1 MAARDSG
8 SLLRLGPVPPDRV
21 VGPARPIFGFVGRT
35 PSDPGFDAGRG
46 STFRDSTCTV
56 DHAAPDTRRTSR
68 VWPGPLLDVPE
79 RFDPKGTLMRGTIQ
93 KKGKKWYAVVYDG
106 VNPATGE
113 YRRRWV
119 QAGTRRGDAEKLL
132 ADLVKRAHRGE
143 TVVSEKLTLGEY
155 LTERWLPIQEA
166 RLRKSS
172 FDAYRRNVELH
183 VVPGLGKRQL
193 DQLTPEDIDMFYAA
207 LLKSGR
213 KKRPGEKGPAKGL
226 APKTVHNIHVML
238 NKALSDAA
246 RKGTVVR
253 NVVALADAPS
263 LEARKRPEIKAWEID
278 QLVRFLDAISSHRM
292 AAAFE
297 FAANTGMRRGEVL
310 GVRWRDIDFDA
321 GRVSV
326 RQALVSV
333 SYKVSISDVKT
344 GTSRRTIDIEEDLV
358 QVLRDWRKVRTE
370 ERDGVEPA
378 PDDLVFVKA
387 DGTSPHPDVFS
398 QLFDRTV
405 AKIDV
410 PDISLHD
417 LRHTHATL
425 LLKAGVNVKV
435 VSERLGHA
443 NIAFTMHVY
452 QHVLP
457 GMQAAAAD
465 TFSLL
470 LRNERNKARADLE
483 EDEAGDPDEDDDVG
497 ERDLDV
503 DPSDDGDEDE
513 R

>member
-1 MAARDSG
+1 
-8 SLLRLGPVPPDRV
+8 
-21 VGPARPIFGFVGRT
+21 
-35 PSDPGFDAGRG
+35 
-46 STFRDSTCTV
+46 
-56 DHAAPDTRRTSR
+56 
-68 VWPGPLLDVPE
+68 
-79 RFDPKGTLMRGTIQ
+79 MRGTIQ

-106 VNPATGE
+106 VNPATGN

-132 ADLVKRAHRGE
+132 AELVQRSHRGE
-143 TVVSEKLTLGEY
+143 TLVSEKLTLGQY
-155 LTERWLPIQEA
+155 LTERWLPVQEA
-166 RLRKSS
+166 RLRKSTH
-172 FDAYRRNVELH
+172 DAYRRNIELH
-183 VVPGLGKRQL
+183 VIPALGKRPL
-193 DQLTPEDIDMFYAA
+193 DQLSPEDIDVFYAA
-207 LLKSGR
+207 LLKNGR
-213 KKRPGEKGPAKGL
+213 KKRPGEKGRAKGL

-238 NKALSDAA
+238 NKALGDAD

-263 LEARKRPEIKAWEID
+263 LQARKRREIKAWDID
-278 QLVRFLDAISSHRM
+278 QLVRFLDAIAPHRM
-292 AAAFE
+292 APAFYLAAH
-297 FAANTGMRRGEVL
+297 TGMRRGEVL
-310 GVRWRDIDFDA
+310 GVRWRDLDLDA

-333 SYKVSISDVKT
+333 AYEVSVSDVKT
-344 GTSRRTIDIEEDLV
+344 GASRRTIDIDEGV
-358 QVLRDWRKVRTE
+358 IQALRDWRKVRTE
-370 ERDGVEPA
+370 ERDGVQPG

-387 DGTSPHPDVFS
+387 DGASMHPDIFS

-443 NIAFTMHVY
+443 NVAFTMHVY

-457 GMQAAAAD
+457 GMQAEAAD

-470 LRNERNKARADLE
+470 VHSQRAKSRSESPSVAART
-483 EDEAGDPDEDDDVG
+483 
-497 ERDLDV
+497 
-503 DPSDDGDEDE
+503 
-513 R
+513 

>member
-1 MAARDSG
+1 
-8 SLLRLGPVPPDRV
+8 
-21 VGPARPIFGFVGRT
+21 
-35 PSDPGFDAGRG
+35 
-46 STFRDSTCTV
+46 
-56 DHAAPDTRRTSR
+56 
-68 VWPGPLLDVPE
+68 
-79 RFDPKGTLMRGTIQ
+79 MRGTIQ

-106 VNPATGE
+106 VNPATGQ

-132 ADLVKRAHRGE
+132 AELVKRSHGGE
-143 TVVSEKLTLGEY
+143 TVVSERITLGDY
-155 LTERWLPIQEA
+155 LTGRWLPVQEA
-166 RLRKSS
+166 RLRKSTH
-172 FDAYRRNVELH
+172 DAYRRNIELH
-183 VVPGLGKRQL
+183 VIPALGKRQL
-193 DQLTPEDIDMFYAA
+193 DQLTPEDIDLFYAA

-213 KKRPGEKGPAKGL
+213 KKRPGEKGPTKGL

-238 NKALSDAA
+238 NKALGDAA

-263 LEARKRPEIKAWEID
+263 LQARKRPEIKAWEID
-278 QLVRFLDAISSHRM
+278 QLVRFLDAIAPHRM
-292 AAAFE
+292 APAFY
-297 FAANTGMRRGEVL
+297 FSAYTGMRRGEVL
-310 GVRWRDIDFDA
+310 GVRWRDLDLDA

-333 SYKVSISDVKT
+333 AYEVSISDVKT
-344 GTSRRTIDIEEDLV
+344 TTSRRTIDIDDNV
-358 QVLRDWRKVRTE
+358 AQVLKDWHKNRTE
-370 ERDGVEPA
+370 ERDGVQPTA
-378 PDDLVFVKA
+378 DDLVFVKA
-387 DGTSPHPDVFS
+387 DGTSMHPDIFS

-405 AKIDV
+405 AKIEI

-443 NIAFTMHVY
+443 NVAFTMNVY

-470 LRNERNKARADLE
+470 LRNERNKARPDASR
-483 EDEAGDPDEDDDVG
+483 GDGGEDDELPEEACSASARRQRDTPDVI
-497 ERDLDV
+497 EN
-503 DPSDDGDEDE
+503 
-513 R
+513 

>member
-1 MAARDSG
+1 M
-8 SLLRLGPVPPDRV
+8 
-21 VGPARPIFGFVGRT
+21 
-35 PSDPGFDAGRG
+35 
-46 STFRDSTCTV
+46 
-56 DHAAPDTRRTSR
+56 
-68 VWPGPLLDVPE
+68 
-79 RFDPKGTLMRGTIQ
+79 MRGTIQ

-106 VNPATGE
+106 VNPATGQ

-132 ADLVKRAHRGE
+132 AELVKRSHRGE
-143 TVVSEKLTLGEY
+143 TVVSEKLTLGQY
-155 LTERWLPIQEA
+155 LTDRWLPVQEA
-166 RLRKSS
+166 RLRKSTHN
-172 FDAYRRNVELH
+172 AYRRNIELH
-183 VVPGLGKRQL
+183 VIPALGKRQL

-263 LEARKRPEIKAWEID
+263 LQARKHPEIKAWEVD
-278 QLVRFLDAISSHRM
+278 QLVVFLDAVASHRM
-292 AAAFE
+292 APAMY
-297 FAANTGMRRGEVL
+297 FAAHTGMRRGEVL
-310 GVRWRDIDFDA
+310 GVRWRDIDLDE

-333 SYKVSISDVKT
+333 AYEVSISDVKT
-344 GTSRRTIDIEEDLV
+344 GTSRRTIDIDEDV
-358 QVLRDWRKVRTE
+358 TQALRDWRKTRTE
-370 ERDGVEPA
+370 ERDGLEPE

-387 DGTSPHPDVFS
+387 DGTSMHPDIFS

-410 PDISLHD
+410 PNISLHD

-470 LRNERNKARADLE
+470 LRNERNKAKPDNQDGDADEDLVAEALHDDDLE
-483 EDEAGDPDEDDDVG
+483 EGG
-497 ERDLDV
+497 R
-503 DPSDDGDEDE
+503 
-513 R
+513 

>member
-1 MAARDSG
+1 
-8 SLLRLGPVPPDRV
+8 
-21 VGPARPIFGFVGRT
+21 
-35 PSDPGFDAGRG
+35 
-46 STFRDSTCTV
+46 
-56 DHAAPDTRRTSR
+56 
-68 VWPGPLLDVPE
+68 
-79 RFDPKGTLMRGTIQ
+79 MRGTIQ
-93 KKGKKWYAVVYDG
+93 KKGNKWYAVVYDG
-106 VNPATGE
+106 VNPATGQ

-132 ADLVKRAHRGE
+132 AELVKRSHRGE
-143 TVVSEKLTLGEY
+143 TVVSEKLTLGQY
-155 LTERWLPIQEA
+155 LTERWLPVQEA
-166 RLRKSS
+166 RLRKSTH
-172 FDAYRRNVELH
+172 DAYRRNIELH
-183 VVPGLGKRQL
+183 VIPALGKRPL
-193 DQLTPEDIDMFYAA
+193 DQLSPEDIDLFYAA

-263 LEARKRPEIKAWEID
+263 LQARKRPEIKAWEID
-278 QLVRFLDAISSHRM
+278 QLVRFLDAIAPHRM
-292 AAAFE
+292 APAFY
-297 FAANTGMRRGEVL
+297 FAAHTGMRRGEVL
-310 GVRWRDIDFDA
+310 GVRWRDLDLDA

-333 SYKVSISDVKT
+333 AYEVSISDVKT
-344 GTSRRTIDIEEDLV
+344 GTSRRTIDIDDDVIQALK
-358 QVLRDWRKVRTE
+358 DWHKARTE
-370 ERDGVEPA
+370 ERDGIEPS

-387 DGTSPHPDVFS
+387 DGTSMHPDIFS

-405 AKIDV
+405 AKIGV
-410 PDISLHD
+410 PAISLHD

-443 NIAFTMHVY
+443 NVAFTMNVY

-470 LRNERNKARADLE
+470 VRNERNQAMPDAR
-483 EDEAGDPDEDDDVG
+483 P
-497 ERDLDV
+497 
-503 DPSDDGDEDE
+503 DDGDQDDVATEEQSGDLA
-513 R
+513 RGDSGWQRS

>member
-1 MAARDSG
+1 
-8 SLLRLGPVPPDRV
+8 
-21 VGPARPIFGFVGRT
+21 
-35 PSDPGFDAGRG
+35 
-46 STFRDSTCTV
+46 
-56 DHAAPDTRRTSR
+56 
-68 VWPGPLLDVPE
+68 
-79 RFDPKGTLMRGTIQ
+79 KGTLMRGTIQ

-132 ADLVKRAHRGE
+132 AELVKRAHRGE
-143 TVVSEKLTLGEY
+143 TMVSEKLTLGQY
-155 LTERWLPIQEA
+155 LTERWLPIEEA
-166 RLRKSS
+166 RRRKSRC
-172 FDAYRRNVELH
+172 DACRRNVELH

-193 DQLTPEDIDMFYAA
+193 GQRPPEDIDMFYAA

-292 AAAFE
+292 GAAFE

-310 GVRWRDIDFDA
+310 GVRWRDIDLDA

-333 SYKVSISDVKT
+333 SY
-344 GTSRRTIDIEEDLV
+344 
-358 QVLRDWRKVRTE
+358 
-370 ERDGVEPA
+370 
-378 PDDLVFVKA
+378 
-387 DGTSPHPDVFS
+387 
-398 QLFDRTV
+398 
-405 AKIDV
+405 
-410 PDISLHD
+410 
-417 LRHTHATL
+417 
-425 LLKAGVNVKV
+425 
-435 VSERLGHA
+435 
-443 NIAFTMHVY
+443 
-452 QHVLP
+452 
-457 GMQAAAAD
+457 
-465 TFSLL
+465 
-470 LRNERNKARADLE
+470 
-483 EDEAGDPDEDDDVG
+483 
-497 ERDLDV
+497 
-503 DPSDDGDEDE
+503 
-513 R
+513 